1 MTAPTPDEAAA
12 LKTAAE
18 IIAAQTDPMDIRYQ
32 GEDGLLWRDWAIPSG
47 NCYDLIADFA
57 EGVQTDEGKR
67 EQLVIAA
74 REMIRVAVEGSP
86 EVAALRADLAQARED
101 VERLRC
107 RTHEIQAEEMQKRA
121 ALDSEVDQWRARWKE
136 AKRWT
141 EEAGLTADWSSERPL
156 PHYWGMSSLAARTA
170 LFRLVAERA
179 DALADLAQARAR
191 VQAVRPVLDA
201 AEAWVDWRERTGQ
214 PEGLEHYL
222 WAIRDAVAAYRAA
235 ASGSAEAPMS
245 VNEHGAGEHV
255 NDHADHGNAH
265 GSAEADEPA
274 PAWVRDETRTE
285 WAVRTTGTGGVEM
298 IGGVTTEL
306 HARAWAQQAVG
317 DHPGEI
323 AAAVPVS
330 RTIVHRVSAWTSDAE
345 RAAAVPAVASGDDT
359 QPDGRGVAAQA
370 VLSRWAVLSD
380 DDAHSTMSLADAY
393 KIVDVVSRALAEAG
407 APAQPDERPA
417 MKPANYWRATFGP
430 HACDPTNRSAVWCE
444 SSDEAEVRASL
455 RNAPG
460 GGLVFRLFER
470 PRETDWRPAP
480 LAGAADTARE
490 PTDA

>member
-12 LKTAAE
+12 CDCVTDTELNLTENARTVQRV
-18 IIAAQTDPMDIRYQ
+18 IDQTPEAHYAWNR
-32 GEDGLLWRDWAIPSG
+32 
-47 NCYDLIADFA
+47 
-57 EGVQTDEGKR
+57 V
-67 EQLVIAA
+67 LVALDHRA
-74 REMIRVAVEGSP
+74 HELS
-86 EVAALRADLAQARED
+86 ALRADLAQARAIADAVQELTAKLMLDGWPLLPWPELPQD
-101 VERLRC
+101 V
-107 RTHEIQAEEMQKRA
+107 AFVA
-121 ALDSEVDQWRARWKE
+121 AQLDAFRARE
-136 AKRWT
+136 
-141 EEAGLTADWSSERPL
+141 
-156 PHYWGMSSLAARTA
+156 
-170 LFRLVAERA
+170 
-179 DALADLAQARAR
+179 
-191 VQAVRPVLDA
+191 QAVRPVLDA